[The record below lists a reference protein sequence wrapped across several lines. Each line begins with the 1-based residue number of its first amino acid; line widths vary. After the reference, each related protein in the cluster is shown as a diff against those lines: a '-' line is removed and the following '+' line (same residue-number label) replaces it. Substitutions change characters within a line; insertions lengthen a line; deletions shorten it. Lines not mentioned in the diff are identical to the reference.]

1 MESNELLRVKARTL
15 LRKLKR
21 EQGRL
26 LTREEEL
33 LLAKAYKASFFS
45 DEIKVAFI
53 EANTGLVRSIVNKF
67 NSHGVETGD
76 MMASGL
82 EGVLWALE
90 KFNPDLGY
98 KFSTYATPW
107 IHQRIRRC
115 LENESML
122 IRLPSH
128 MVETIGIVKR
138 TQATL
143 TDKLGEE
150 PTVAQLVEATGL
162 TQSKVLNALSAM
174 KVQPTSVHQQISQE
188 SGLTLQD
195 TLMNESQVPVYEGLD
210 WHLKQQIINEML
222 SALTPHQRRAMI
234 EFYGL
239 NGEQPKS
246 VREIAKARKTSYAS
260 VHLQLQ
266 LAYRT
271 ITSMGYKPGDL
282 DY

>member
-1 MESNELLRVKARTL
+1 MESNELLKVKARTL

-45 DEIKVAFI
+45 DEIKSAFI

-138 TQATL
+138 NQLMLA
-143 TDKLGEE
+143 DKLGEE
-150 PTVAQLVEATGL
+150 PSVAQIMEATGL
-162 TQSKVLNALSAM
+162 SEAKVTNALSAM
-174 KVQPTSVHQQISQE
+174 KVQPTSVSQQISPE
-188 SGLTLQD
+188 SGMTLQD
-195 TLMNESQVPVYEGLD
+195 TLMNESQLPVYEGLEV
-210 WHLKQQIINEML
+210 HLKQQVISEML
-222 SALTPHQRRAMI
+222 SALTPYQRKSMI

-246 VREIAKARKTSYAS
+246 VREIAKSRKTSYAS

-266 LAYRT
+266 LAYKT
-271 ITSMGYKPGDL
+271 IISMGYKPGDL